1 MIYFTNPLHIFS
13 LKGYR
18 SLQGEREW
26 CVFAS
31 TSPFP
36 KRNARLRR
44 ASRFLVCRLNDSFHP
59 HVIFPLGSCATVG
72 QINRNHISTVIQWPL
87 GRVVSCGDRSMIS
100 GIMSADGVSRIGSCP
115 TATPEDLLDANRPLL
130 RLCCLINIIHQKC
143 TPSWRLSVGLL
154 CVFYTPHQTDTVNLA

>member
-18 SLQGEREW
+18 SLQAEREW

-44 ASRFLVCRLNDSFHP
+44 ASRFLVCRLDDIFHP

-72 QINRNHISTVIQWPL
+72 QINRNHISMVIRWPL
-87 GRVVSCGDRSMIS
+87 RRVVSCGDRSMIS
-100 GIMSADGVSRIGSCP
+100 GIMSDRTAYRVSEAAQRLRQRIFWTQ
-115 TATPEDLLDANRPLL
+115 TAP
-130 RLCCLINIIHQKC
+130 CCA
-143 TPSWRLSVGLL
+143 
-154 CVFYTPHQTDTVNLA
+154 CVA